1 MSATPIP
8 NDRRRI
14 YRVAELTRLIKT
26 VLENEVGSVWIEG
39 EVSNARKAPSGHVY
53 FTLKDESA
61 QIAAVFFRGSQ
72 LAARVEIKDG
82 ARIRVQGDV
91 TVYEQRGQYQVIVRR
106 VEEAGQG
113 DLQAAFEQLK
123 ARLAAE
129 GLFDPPARSRCRC
142 CPATSAWSPR
152 PPAPPSATC

>member
-1 MSATPIP
+1 
-8 NDRRRI
+8 
-14 YRVAELTRLIKT
+14 VAELTRLIKT

-82 ARIRVQGDV
+82 AKIRVQGDV

-106 VEEAGQG
+106 VEEAG
-113 DLQAAFEQLK
+113 
-123 ARLAAE
+123 R
-129 GLFDPPARSRCRC
+129 
-142 CPATSAWSPR
+142 ATCR
-152 PPAPPSATC
+152 PPSSR